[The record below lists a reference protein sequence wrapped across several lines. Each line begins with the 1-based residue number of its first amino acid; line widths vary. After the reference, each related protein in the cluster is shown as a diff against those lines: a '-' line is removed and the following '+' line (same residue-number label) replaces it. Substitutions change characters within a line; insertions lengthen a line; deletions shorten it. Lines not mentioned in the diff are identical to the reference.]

1 MDELDR
7 LREQGGK
14 TSAVIRLFQCITG
27 PRVRRQYFLGLTN
40 EVNLATF
47 CCGWS
52 LIRNYQL
59 PMLLIVC
66 YVCAW
71 SDGDNSAV
79 KLLLYT
85 CIPLPIEQEV
95 TQ

>member
-40 EVNLATF
+40 EVRLAVQFIF

-52 LIRNYQL
+52 LIRDDHRSTHRNSVDLRNGPYHL
-59 PMLLIVC
+59 NI
-66 YVCAW
+66 YV
-71 SDGDNSAV
+71 
-79 KLLLYT
+79 
-85 CIPLPIEQEV
+85 IPHCNGSLHRAG
-95 TQ
+95 

>member
-40 EVNLATF
+40 EVNLTV
-47 CCGWS
+47 
-52 LIRNYQL
+52 QTT
-59 PMLLIVC
+59 
-66 YVCAW
+66 
-71 SDGDNSAV
+71 
-79 KLLLYT
+79 LY
-85 CIPLPIEQEV
+85 CLV
-95 TQ
+95 VSY